1 MTWCHPLAWP
11 EFSAVKICWPI
22 ATVISLAEFSA
33 VKIYCELLSSS
44 RLAENLAVNKNPSV
58 EPPPFIKSI
67 HPKQV
72 IVVSN
77 KAFKLPAASQTINKI
92 PSVLQLSLFYPSSPP
107 FFFDGEFLSQSWTPQ
122 KLPSFADQNQ
132 NITSDNEEDLYGRLL
147 VNSHTTPSALISGRG
162 MLFEQDR
169 LSDDTVLRQNP
180 GTMYQIPRRLLAIAL
195 PLLPIYQFSVQ
206 REYKKISQ
214 KMFEQLHRTS
224 IFFKKKWFPIS

>member
-1 MTWCHPLAWP
+1 
-11 EFSAVKICWPI
+11 
-22 ATVISLAEFSA
+22 LAEFSA

-92 PSVLQLSLFYPSSPP
+92 PSVLQLSLFYPSSPL
-107 FFFDGEFLSQSWTPQ
+107 F
-122 KLPSFADQNQ
+122 FADQNQ

-162 MLFEQDR
+162 MLFEKDR

-180 GTMYQIPRRLLAIAL
+180 GTMYRIPCRLLAIAL
-195 PLLPIYQFSVQ
+195 QMLPIYQFSVQ

-214 KMFEQLHRTS
+214 KMFEQLHRTR
-224 IFFKKKWFPIS
+224 IFFKKK

>member
-1 MTWCHPLAWP
+1 MSSPR
-11 EFSAVKICWPI
+11 
-22 ATVISLAEFSA
+22 LAEFSA
-33 VKIYCELLSSS
+33 VNIYCQK
-44 RLAENLAVNKNPSV
+44 RSV
-58 EPPPFIKSI
+58 EPPPLIKSI

-107 FFFDGEFLSQSWTPQ
+107 FFFDGEFVSQSWTPQ

-147 VNSHTTPSALISGRG
+147 VNSHATPSALISGRG

-180 GTMYQIPRRLLAIAL
+180 AQCTRSHVDYSLSHFPCY
-195 PLLPIYQFSVQ
+195 PS
-206 REYKKISQ
+206 ISSLCSENT
-214 KMFEQLHRTS
+214 KRFPKRCLSNYIEQA
-224 IFFKKKWFPIS
+224 FF